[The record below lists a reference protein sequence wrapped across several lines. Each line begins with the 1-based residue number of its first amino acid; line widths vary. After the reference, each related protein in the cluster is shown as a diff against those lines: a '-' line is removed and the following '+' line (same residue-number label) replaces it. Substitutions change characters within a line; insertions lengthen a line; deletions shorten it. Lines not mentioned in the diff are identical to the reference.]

1 MDMVHHQIL
10 VYNILLSTYP
20 SDTES
25 DAKMKIRLYIH
36 WRKDWT
42 NPECIV
48 KNCNKSFAGFRLLR
62 THLKKCQVNR
72 NDRMECKN
80 CEKDYGEIVQILP
93 HWTHLLGKLTPQL
106 PDDHLLNEVYF
117 LQLFS
122 GKAKFSLIACL
133 LLINYG
139 RNERGQGRSNYGYS
153 QNGSNSNLQD
163 RGPYRDQGFNDSR
176 NNYGYQT
183 EPPRGQRRDY
193 GNGST
198 RQPENRIDDR
208 VLAEEAFRMTA
219 LGLKRNRRSSSHSS
233 GGRRCSSLQLQPKCL
248 LLSKSS
254 DSSRMD
260 QHGIPNIA
268 QQEALQNFQA
278 GLAMPNQGRGF
289 PNAHQNTMAGAQ
301 GIPNRAGLSHQENGV
316 PAAQRNMFATAG
328 AQPPGHNDYPL
339 APTPPGIPNVGGAPY
354 NAELMAALGYAAE
367 RLPNMG
373 PPNGP
378 SADPALIAVL
388 GYGARGERN
397 RPNAAH
403 PHAHIPHGV
412 PNFAANHHLGHRPDH
427 PHRSRNMAPP
437 VGAPA
442 DPAFMTARD
451 ISLVQK
457 KENGRSTI
465 VFQ

>member
-1 MDMVHHQIL
+1 MRSTF
-10 VYNILLSTYP
+10 YNYF
-20 SDTES
+20 
-25 DAKMKIRLYIH
+25 
-36 WRKDWT
+36 
-42 NPECIV
+42 PE
-48 KNCNKSFAGFRLLR
+48 K
-62 THLKKCQVNR
+62 H
-72 NDRMECKN
+72 
-80 CEKDYGEIVQILP
+80 
-93 HWTHLLGKLTPQL
+93 
-106 PDDHLLNEVYF
+106 
-117 LQLFS
+117 
-122 GKAKFSLIACL
+122 
-133 LLINYG
+133 YG

-233 GGRRCSSLQLQPKCL
+233 GGRSFPLHLIECKGVRHSNCNLSVFFSRSRQIRQEWINTEFQTLLNRKLFKISRRVLQCRTKVVGFQMLIRTRWLELKEFRIVLDCLTKKTEYQLLNGICSQEIL
-248 LLSKSS
+248 L
-254 DSSRMD
+254 DRQGFQYHQCCEIRDMD
-260 QHGIPNIA
+260 LLTNR
-268 QQEALQNFQA
+268 NF
-278 GLAMPNQGRGF
+278 LV
-289 PNAHQNTMAGAQ
+289 T
-301 GIPNRAGLSHQENGV
+301 
-316 PAAQRNMFATAG
+316 TAG

-442 DPAFMTARD
+442 DPAFMTARGTAVPVKKQKGTEKENWVPCGIY